1 MTATCIGIGTGLEIP
16 SWVAEDS
23 LLADARD
30 LGEVAYGCR
39 LKIANENRLDDKKK
53 KADKKTQRRAKI
65 EF

>member
-1 MTATCIGIGTGLEIP
+1 M
-16 SWVAEDS
+16 VFAECNLPAS
-23 LLADARD
+23 MRRCEP
-30 LGEVAYGCR
+30 GKYWCR